1 MRIFSVDSSLYRFLT
16 KFLDVMKLNFL
27 WILFSLPV
35 VTVGASTAAAMAV
48 ALKMVDDEEGY
59 IGKSFVKSFGENWKQ
74 GTILGIITVVSFY
87 AVYLDF
93 ELFRVTKDNPVIF
106 LIVGVISAFVVI
118 MALTYSYPLI
128 ARYENTLPKTIR
140 NSLDISSKYF
150 GRTILMLLVILFEFL
165 VLQFNEV
172 MLFFSVIIGPG
183 LIIFTLAS
191 FSKRIFQQIEKD
203 SDGRA

>member
-1 MRIFSVDSSLYRFLT
+1 
-16 KFLDVMKLNFL
+16 MKLNFL